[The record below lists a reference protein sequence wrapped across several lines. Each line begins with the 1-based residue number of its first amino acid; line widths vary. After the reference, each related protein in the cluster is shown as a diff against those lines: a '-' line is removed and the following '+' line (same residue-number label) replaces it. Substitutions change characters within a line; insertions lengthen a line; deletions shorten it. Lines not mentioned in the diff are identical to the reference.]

1 MRHSVF
7 ITIRLVILTSIFL
20 IPFTIIAENM
30 LIRLIAGSL
39 LGLLLII
46 FLSFVTKI
54 QSVLE
59 KEKKY

>member
-7 ITIRLVILTSIFL
+7 ITIKLVILTSIFL
-20 IPFTIIAENM
+20 IPFTIIAENI

-46 FLSFVTKI
+46 LLSFTIKV
-54 QSVLE
+54 QSVFQ
-59 KEKKY
+59 KNIK